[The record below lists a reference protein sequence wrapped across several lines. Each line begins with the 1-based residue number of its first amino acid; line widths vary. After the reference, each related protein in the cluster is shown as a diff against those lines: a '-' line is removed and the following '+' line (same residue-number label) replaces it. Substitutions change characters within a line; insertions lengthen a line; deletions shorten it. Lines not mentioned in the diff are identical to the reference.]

1 MVGGKTREMDKE
13 AETMGKVEAMGKHCR
28 PVLQG
33 ALSPVGNLMALNDI
47 RKKGGRH
54 GQSCLSEIAC

>member
-1 MVGGKTREMDKE
+1 
-13 AETMGKVEAMGKHCR
+13 MGKVEAMGKHCG

-33 ALSPVGNLMALNDI
+33 ALSPVGNLMALNDT
-47 RKKGGRH
+47 RKKGGGH

>member
-1 MVGGKTREMDKE
+1 MVGGKTRDTDKK

-33 ALSPVGNLMALNDI
+33 TLSPIGNLIALNDI

-54 GQSCLSEIAC
+54 GQSCLSQIAC